1 MSYVLQN
8 WYLIVD
14 TIVYSKVLVNDYNFV
29 IINKTIYENFVVKD
43 WFCIV

>member
-1 MSYVLQN
+1 
-8 WYLIVD
+8 LIVD

-43 WFCIV
+43 